1 MHAVYFFIK
10 ALAYPR
16 FSRFFT
22 LCRGNQTWGF
32 FKPLFTTHNKIMAS
46 YKDNI
51 FVCFFSFCFLV
62 LGVIAFGSSLLINFL
77 GGPVC
82 EKSLYIPL
90 LVSGIILS
98 IVSLLGFMGSYCK
111 SNFLLSLYLFA
122 MFLLAVWFVVFA
134 GFVVIVT
141 TNGVADAV
149 SKLGFKDYRLGNWL
163 QRNFVSDKK
172 WKEIRSCMIDAHQ
185 VCRSLDRN
193 NSVDQTAEDFYKRN
207 NLSPVQAGCCI
218 PPVACGFQYQNAT
231 FWIPRTSGPAAKDN
245 DCSAW
250 SNHQQTLCYNCDS
263 CKAGVITNVKK
274 QWRVLATINFC
285 LAVFIAIFYSAGC
298 CDMRNKNRRDDNKSL
313 NQCLV

>member
-1 MHAVYFFIK
+1 MLRSLWRKPNLGICK
-10 ALAYPR
+10 AL
-16 FSRFFT
+16 FT
-22 LCRGNQTWGF
+22 
-32 FKPLFTTHNKIMAS
+32 PHNKIMARS
-46 YKDNI
+46 GDSI

-62 LGVIAFGSSLLINFL
+62 LGVIAIGSSLLINFS

-82 EKSLYIPL
+82 QKSLYIPL

-98 IVSLLGFMGSYCK
+98 IVSLLGFMGSCCK

-122 MFLLAVWFVVFA
+122 VFLLAVWFIAFA
-134 GFVVIVT
+134 SFVVIVT
-141 TNGVADAV
+141 NDGAAEAV
-149 SKLGFKDYRLGNWL
+149 SKLGFKEYRLGDYKNWL

-172 WKEIRSCMIDAHQ
+172 WKEIRSCMIDGHQ
-185 VCRSLDRN
+185 VCKNLDRN
-193 NSVDQTAEDFYKRN
+193 NVVDQTAKDFYRGN
-207 NLSPVQAGCCI
+207 DLSPVQSGCCI
-218 PPVACGFQYQNAT
+218 PPVACGFQYQNTT
-231 FWIPRTSGPAAKDN
+231 FWIPRTSASAAKES

-263 CKAGVITNVKK
+263 CKAGVIKNVKK

-298 CDMRNKNRRDDNKSL
+298 CDIRNKNRRDHNKSL